1 MAKTS
6 SPAGAADRHDILILG
21 GGLVGASLAIALGQ
35 AGLRVALIDRD
46 TPADQVQDRFDGRGS
61 AVSLASKRVLVG
73 LGVWDAIAEKG
84 PILDIRVSDGP
95 SRLHLHYDHRTVG
108 DEPMGWIIENRFL
121 RRALHKIVAQ
131 TPNVDWLAPA
141 RSTGFERGPGWV
153 GLTLEDGRS
162 LRAPLLVG
170 AEGRSSP
177 TRDWAGISVRR
188 VEYHQ
193 TGIVCA
199 VEHEKPHQGIAHER
213 FLPIGPLALLP
224 LEHPNRSSVVWTEDP
239 AKVPG
244 FLALSDEDFA
254 YEIER
259 RFGPWLGKMR
269 MVGPRWNY
277 PLTALMAN
285 RFYGDRIVLAGDSA
299 HGVHPIA
306 GQGVNLGWRDVAAL
320 AELLVEAA
328 RTGTDLGS
336 PALLA
341 RYEAWRKPDCVGMLI
356 ATDGLNRLFATDFP
370 PVRLARDVGLAVV
383 NRIEPL
389 KRVLIR
395 QAMGVLGNQ
404 PKLVRGERV

>member
-1 MAKTS
+1 MDQTQA
-6 SPAGAADRHDILILG
+6 PAGAADRHDVIILG

-35 AGLRVALIDRD
+35 AGLRCALIDRD
-46 TPADQVQDRFDGRGS
+46 TPADQRQDAFDGRGS
-61 AVSLASKRVLVG
+61 AVSLASKRVLAG
-73 LGVWDAIAEKG
+73 LGIWDSIEEKG

-95 SRLHLHYDHRTVG
+95 SRLFLHYDHRTVG

-141 RSTGFERGPGWV
+141 AAAGFERGPGWV
-153 GLTLEDGRS
+153 GLTLTDGRR
-162 LRAPLLVG
+162 LTAPLLVG
-170 AEGRSSP
+170 AEGRKSQV
-177 TRDWAGISVRR
+177 RDWAGISVRR
-188 VEYHQ
+188 VDYRQ

-199 VEHEKPHQGIAHER
+199 VEHEKPHNGIAHER

-239 AKVPG
+239 AKVAD

-254 YEIER
+254 FEIER
-259 RFGPWLGKMR
+259 RFGPWLGKLS

-285 RFYGDRIVLAGDSA
+285 SFSGDRIALAGDSA

-320 AELLVEAA
+320 AELLIEAA
-328 RTGTDLGS
+328 RTGSDLGS
-336 PALLA
+336 PALLK
-341 RYEAWRKPDCVGMLI
+341 RYDAWRRPDCVGMLA
-356 ATDGLNRLFATDFP
+356 ATDVLNRLFATDFP
-370 PVRLARDVGLAVV
+370 PVRLARDLGLAAV
-383 NRIEPL
+383 NRVEPL

-395 QAMGVLGNQ
+395 HAMGILGNQ

>member
-1 MAKTS
+1 MTQTQA
-6 SPAGAADRHDILILG
+6 PAGAADRHDVIILG

-35 AGLRVALIDRD
+35 AGLRCALIDRD
-46 TPADQVQDRFDGRGS
+46 TPADQRQDAFDGRGS
-61 AVSLASKRVLVG
+61 AVSLASKRVLAG
-73 LGVWDAIAEKG
+73 LGIWDAIEEKG

-95 SRLHLHYDHRTVG
+95 SRLFLHYDHRTVG

-141 RSTGFERGPGWV
+141 AAAGFERGPGWV
-153 GLTLEDGRS
+153 SLTLTDGRR
-162 LRAPLLVG
+162 LTAPLLVG
-170 AEGRSSP
+170 AEGRKSQV
-177 TRDWAGISVRR
+177 RDWAGITVRR
-188 VEYHQ
+188 IDYRQ

-199 VEHEKPHQGIAHER
+199 VEHEKPHNGIAHER

-239 AKVPG
+239 AKVAD

-254 YEIER
+254 FEIER
-259 RFGPWLGKMR
+259 RFGPWLGKLS

-306 GQGVNLGWRDVAAL
+306 GQGVNLAFRDAAAL
-320 AELLVEAA
+320 AEIVADGL
-328 RTGTDLGS
+328 RLGLDPGS
-336 PALLA
+336 MESLG
-341 RYEAWRKPDCVGMLI
+341 RYETWRRFDSF
-356 ATDGLNRLFATDFP
+356 ASAAAFDGLNTLFSNDALLVRAARDFGLGLVDRLPALKRRFVAEAAGLTGDLPRLFKSE
-370 PVRLARDVGLAVV
+370 RL
-383 NRIEPL
+383 
-389 KRVLIR
+389 
-395 QAMGVLGNQ
+395 
-404 PKLVRGERV
+404 